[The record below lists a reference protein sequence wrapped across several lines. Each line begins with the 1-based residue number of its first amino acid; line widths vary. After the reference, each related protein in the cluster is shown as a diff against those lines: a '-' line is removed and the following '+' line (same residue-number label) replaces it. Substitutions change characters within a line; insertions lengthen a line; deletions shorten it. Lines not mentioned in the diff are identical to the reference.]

1 MSLKLRTANI
11 KRTNMLI
18 EDVLTEFKRTHL
30 EHIEDIIITD
40 GFEGGKAVVEYFRG
54 LLLTLKGTSSE
65 AVKVSVKWDGAPA
78 VICGI
83 NPDNGRFFVGTKSVF
98 AQSPKINYTKKD
110 IASNHGTDDLGQK
123 LLKCLVHLKKINM
136 NGVFQGDLLFTDED
150 ITRRNIDGKPHLT
163 FNPNTITY
171 AVPEQSELG
180 KLIDVAKVGI
190 IFHTTYEGESLAD
203 MNASAGAN
211 VEAFTKSKDVFF
223 DNASYKDVSGS
234 AKFTDDETKM
244 FMGEID
250 KLESLLS
257 NVPRNLAN
265 LFGANQDF
273 VPYFQM
279 YINSMV
285 KQGQLP
291 ANSTQFLQGFKKF
304 YIDRMQ
310 KQISGLKAQ
319 KALALR
325 QDKIKQMPQFLTK
338 LKGPLQNMLTF
349 YKQVQKMKMLVL
361 KKMNQAMAI
370 GSFQQTD
377 NGLEVTEP
385 EGFVAVDKTGSAV
398 KQVDRLGFS
407 RRNLTAIKKFQKTN

>member
-1 MSLKLRTANI
+1 
-11 KRTNMLI
+11 MLI

-78 VICGI
+78 VVCGV

-98 AQSPKINYTKKD
+98 AQSPKINYTKRD
-110 IASNHGTDDLGQK
+110 IAKNHGTDDLGQK
-123 LLKCLVHLKKINM
+123 LLKCLVHLKKLNM

-150 ITRRNIDGKPHLT
+150 ITRKNIDGKPHIT

-180 KLIDVAKVGI
+180 QQIDAAKVGI
-190 IFHTTYEGESLAD
+190 IFHTTYVGETLAD
-203 MNASAGAN
+203 MNASAGADI
-211 VEAFTKSKDVFF
+211 EEFSKNSSVFF

-234 AKFTDDETKM
+234 AKFTDDETKI
-244 FMGEID
+244 FLAEID

-257 NVPRNLAN
+257 KVPRNLSN

-273 VPYFQM
+273 VPFFQM
-279 YINSMV
+279 YINAMV
-285 KQGQLP
+285 KEGQLP
-291 ANSTQFLQGFKKF
+291 ENSTQFLQGFRKF
-304 YIDRMQ
+304 YINRMQ
-310 KQISGLKAQ
+310 QQISGLKAQ
-319 KALALR
+319 KALDLR
-325 QDKIKQMPQFLTK
+325 QDKIKQMPQFLNK
-338 LKGPLQNMLTF
+338 LKAPLQNMLSF
-349 YKQVQKMKMLVL
+349 YKQVQRMKMFVL

-370 GSFQQTD
+370 GSFQQTE

-385 EGFVAVDKTGSAV
+385 EGFVAVDKTGNAV
-398 KQVDRLGFS
+398 KLVDRLGFS
-407 RRNLTAIKKFQKTN
+407 RRNLTAISKFKK

>member
-1 MSLKLRTANI
+1 
-11 KRTNMLI
+11 MLI

-40 GFEGGKAVVEYFRG
+40 GYEGGKAVVEYFRG

-83 NPDNGRFFVGTKSVF
+83 NPDNGKFFVGTKSVF
-98 AQSPKINYTKKD
+98 AQSPKINYTKRD
-110 IASNHGTDDLGQK
+110 IANNHGTDDLGQK

-136 NGVFQGDLLFTDED
+136 NGVYQGDLLFTDED
-150 ITRRNIDGKPHLT
+150 ITRKNIDGKPHIT

-180 KLIDVAKVGI
+180 KQIDAAKVGI
-190 IFHTTYEGESLAD
+190 IFHTTYVGDTLAD
-203 MNASAGAN
+203 MDATAGADIDQ
-211 VEAFTKSKDVFF
+211 FSKNSSVFF

-234 AKFTDDETKM
+234 AKFTDDETKS
-244 FMGEID
+244 FLNEIE
-250 KLESLLS
+250 KLESLLTK
-257 NVPRNLAN
+257 VPRNLSN

-279 YINSMV
+279 YINAMV

-291 ANSTQFLQGFKKF
+291 SNSTQFLQGFRKF
-304 YIDRMQ
+304 YIERMQ
-310 KQISGLKAQ
+310 QQISGLKAQ

-325 QDKIKQMPQFLTK
+325 QDKIKQMPQFLSK
-338 LKGPLQNMLTF
+338 LKLPLQNMLTF
-349 YKQVQKMKMLVL
+349 YKQVQRMKLIVL

-370 GSFQQTD
+370 GTFQQTD
-377 NGLEVTEP
+377 NGLQVTEP
-385 EGFVAVDKTGSAV
+385 EGFVAVDKTGGAV
-398 KQVDRLGFS
+398 KLVDRLGFS
-407 RRNLTAIKKFQKTN
+407 RRNLTAINKFKKSN